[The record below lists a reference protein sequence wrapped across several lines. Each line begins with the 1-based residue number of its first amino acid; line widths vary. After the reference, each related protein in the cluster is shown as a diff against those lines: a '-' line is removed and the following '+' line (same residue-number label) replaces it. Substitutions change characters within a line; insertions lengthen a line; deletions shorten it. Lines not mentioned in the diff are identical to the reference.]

1 MSRKD
6 FELIAYAIRRVLE
19 DRGDPMDAEALVAEF
34 GRVLAGTNPRFN
46 RDRFERAC
54 GLKARS

>member
-6 FELIAYAIRRVLE
+6 FELIAYAIHRVLE
-19 DRGDPMDAEALVAEF
+19 DRGDPMDAEALIAEF
-34 GRVLAGTNPRFN
+34 SRVLAGTNPRFN

-54 GLKARS
+54 GLETTS